1 MLIFGLANEPKLPSL
16 GIPVRRNGAHLL
28 EPLDVKIER
37 LPAVEDCLDD
47 IRREKGKRQE
57 PGDVGR
63 VNRRMLGQFLDRPTR
78 PLSEQLVPFVGPTNY
93 GDQILIRNDKGRALP
108 TDDDF
113 LLHTPAFGM
122 ERDSK
127 FIAGKRRTGLNPW
140 IQTIPL
146 EHHGYGPELN
156 HNTIKDSMYGLFS

>member
-37 LPAVEDCLDD
+37 LPAVEDCFDD

-63 VNRRMLGQFLDRPTR
+63 VNRRMLGQFLGMFTLTKQIAHSTLACKEK
-78 PLSEQLVPFVGPTNY
+78 PL
-93 GDQILIRNDKGRALP
+93 
-108 TDDDF
+108 
-113 LLHTPAFGM
+113 
-122 ERDSK
+122 
-127 FIAGKRRTGLNPW
+127 
-140 IQTIPL
+140 
-146 EHHGYGPELN
+146 
-156 HNTIKDSMYGLFS
+156 